1 MILWA
6 ILAQCERLLVSQE
19 NMSLLPP
26 VGQDMR
32 KGENHRIFGLKVTLN
47 IPQAD
52 CPHLM
57 DMEAEAGVTL
67 LRVTKL
73 GQEPMYSNSLY

>member
-1 MILWA
+1 
-6 ILAQCERLLVSQE
+6 
-19 NMSLLPP
+19 
-26 VGQDMR
+26 MR
-32 KGENHRIFGLKVTLN
+32 KGENYRIFDLKVTLN

-57 DMEAEAGVTL
+57 GVEAEAGVTL

-73 GQEPMYSNSLY
+73 GQEPTYSDSLY